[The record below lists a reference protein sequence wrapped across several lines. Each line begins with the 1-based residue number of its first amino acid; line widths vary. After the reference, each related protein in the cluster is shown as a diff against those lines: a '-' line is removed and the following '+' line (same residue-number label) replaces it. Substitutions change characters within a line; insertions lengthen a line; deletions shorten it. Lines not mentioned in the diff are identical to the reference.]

1 MVVIYYGHFKQSVEV
16 TDDIHKIESHY
27 ARVLQHIHFP
37 GAGLPYTL
45 KHTHKMTNA
54 MNLHSNSVMWA
65 KEGKS
70 RHDISF
76 RMKNR
81 CDIENTWFSFSSLFL
96 VVFLFLFLCVASF
109 LLHLHILHISLV
121 CAPLVLDM
129 WDRCHRILYIPL
141 HIFWFWVVLLCTQPR
156 HTITLRI
163 NCV

>member
-16 TDDIHKIESHY
+16 THKIESHY

-81 CDIENTWFSFSSLFL
+81 CDIENTWFSFSSLFSSIF
-96 VVFLFLFLCVASF
+96 FLSVASF
-109 LLHLHILHISLV
+109 LLHLHILHISRLV
-121 CAPLVLDM
+121 CAPLVLDV
-129 WDRCHRILYIPL
+129 WYRCHRILL
-141 HIFWFWVVLLCTQPR
+141 HIFSIYFRLGRFTVYTASY
-156 HTITLRI
+156 TITL

>member
-1 MVVIYYGHFKQSVEV
+1 MTYIKSKTIILECYTAFIFRVQ
-16 TDDIHKIESHY
+16 DIHTLSS
-27 ARVLQHIHFP
+27 IHTKWQMQWICIP
-37 GAGLPYTL
+37 
-45 KHTHKMTNA
+45 
-54 MNLHSNSVMWA
+54 HSAMWA
-65 KEGKS
+65 NEWKN
-70 RHDISF
+70 RHAINF